1 MAQPKAAARITIP
14 KDLPVEEITIDIDE
28 AAKIAADGT
37 PLKFI
42 GCDVSDK
49 LAIEPGRMF
58 IRRTSRKKYAHPTL
72 EELGVMSAPL
82 HQIIDGG
89 IADES
94 LVVDVLVKSF

>member
-1 MAQPKAAARITIP
+1 M
-14 KDLPVEEITIDIDE
+14 PVEEITIDIDE